1 MEKLTLFGERTACCS
16 NVCAECC
23 RSWKCDSAWNGR
35 SWKRSALK
43 SRALRNGALLRERRF
58 RVAEDLPYHLLAA
71 EILRG
76 LCRRTAC
83 GDPACSR
90 AACALRRHTERRRR
104 LFQKIEQVHSR
115 NLPGCLQSCRPGILR
130 VRETTERGCQI
141 GSANLVLLRGQLK
154 LHAAQE
160 SLLALKLV
168 QRISIENSLRCYVVE
183 GGSDSGDSR
192 IDPGVVLQ
200 RRDQILYS
208 LKNRS
213 GRIREQLRARD

>member
-83 GDPACSR
+83 GDPACGRTAWPYEGIRNAGGVYFRKSNR
-90 AACALRRHTERRRR
+90 FTRAICPAACRVAVRAFSASERR
-104 LFQKIEQVHSR
+104 L
-115 NLPGCLQSCRPGILR
+115 
-130 VRETTERGCQI
+130 
-141 GSANLVLLRGQLK
+141 SA
-154 LHAAQE
+154 AA
-160 SLLALKLV
+160 
-168 QRISIENSLRCYVVE
+168 
-183 GGSDSGDSR
+183 
-192 IDPGVVLQ
+192 
-200 RRDQILYS
+200 
-208 LKNRS
+208 RS
-213 GRIREQLRARD
+213 VPPTLSSSVAS